1 MADLLATLVRRDE
14 PVDRAVWRSFLD
26 RVAAQRLRPGE
37 AAAVL
42 ASLSTALPDTATLDA
57 FVSCLDERGTT
68 APLLPGVVNVV
79 GTGGGPPTFNVSTAA
94 ALVAAATGVP
104 VVKTGSRA
112 YTSRVGSF
120 DLLDRLGVARTGSHA
135 ETADHLDRHGI
146 AFAGEYVYPAAIAEL
161 AHAIAPLSLRAVG
174 GIVNLVG
181 PFLADTAASAQ
192 LTGVSTRAALPALR
206 HLAHRARDRRVW
218 LCHND
223 SGADELLSFADN
235 TVCPDGDDDAAD
247 FVVPADRDGGR
258 LADLRPAG
266 GDLVEEFLAV
276 LSGQAPVAAVRTVC
290 LNAAAL
296 GVLGGRYPDLTTA
309 RTDAERA
316 VRTGAAAE
324 LLARL
329 RTPRRS
335 GLRAAHV

>member
-14 PVDRAVWRSFLD
+14 PVGRAAWRSFLD
-26 RVAAQRLRPGE
+26 RVTARRLRPGE

-42 ASLSTALPDTATLDA
+42 ASLSTALPDTATLGA
-57 FVSCLDERGTT
+57 FAGCLVERRVATSR
-68 APLLPGVVNVV
+68 LPGVVNVV

-94 ALVAAATGVP
+94 AFVAAAMGVP

-112 YTSRVGSF
+112 YTSRTGSF

-135 ETADHLDRHGI
+135 ETADHLGRHGI
-146 AFAGEYVYPAAIAEL
+146 AFAGEYVYPAAVAEL

-192 LTGVSTRAALPALR
+192 LTGVSAPAALPALR
-206 HLAHRARDRRVW
+206 HLATEARDRRVW

-223 SGADELLSFADN
+223 LGADELLSFTDN
-235 TVCPDGDDDAAD
+235 TVCPNDGPGFTVAGNDD
-247 FVVPADRDGGR
+247 GQ
-258 LADLRPAG
+258 LADLRPAD
-266 GDLVEEFLAV
+266 GDVVDRFLAV
-276 LSGQAPVAAVRTVC
+276 LSGRAPAVAVRTVC

-296 GVLGGRYPDLTTA
+296 GVLGGRYPDLVAA
-309 RTDAERA
+309 RGDAEAA
-316 VRTGAAAE
+316 VRTGAAAD

-329 RTPRRS
+329 RAPRRS